1 MMIIGLCCPSFRYL
15 FIRCDNSPAPW
26 SSTESGDAPNL
37 KIPDIAAA
45 EIKLASGKVHE
56 MCSDSYWSG
65 PAH

>member
-1 MMIIGLCCPSFRYL
+1 MMITGLCFPFFRYL

-37 KIPDIAAA
+37 KIPDIATA
-45 EIKLASGKVHE
+45 EIKLASGRVHE
-56 MCSDSYWSG
+56 MHSDSYWSG